1 MRVALAS
8 AAQPSLGLG
17 LVILAVGLLMA
28 GLAVMSLRTIWTRE
42 PPPEPLPRQGPLPP
56 LRDPGIAAAAR
67 GMSTGLRAA
76 LSVDFGCLTAVAIVL
91 CGLGLVLVLRALG
104 A

>member
-17 LVILAVGLLMA
+17 LVILAVGVLMA
-28 GLAVMSLRTIWTRE
+28 SLAVVSLRSIWSRGS
-42 PPPEPLPRQGPLPP
+42 PPEPLPRQGPLPP
-56 LRDPGIAAAAR
+56 PPVPLIAPGARDMPTR
-67 GMSTGLRAA
+67 LRA
-76 LSVDFGCLTAVAIVL
+76 LVSVDFGCLTVVAVVL

-104 A
+104 L